1 MSSLDELD
9 DDYTKK
15 KASYDNLPTFKREMT
30 ERYDTAFLS
39 ILQNEGRIEPFVD
52 AVMSFLYR
60 KTDFYRTLTEE
71 SQVGF
76 PPGVP
81 ENMLRCYFSKYNQK
95 TKFEERKVERSK
107 NTPNETTTKKVTE
120 EPKIEKKA
128 PQVKSPLDA
137 KTQDE
142 WQNNPESHNGAV
154 RDKYAWNQTFE
165 DVDIVVPTT
174 IASTKMVR
182 VEIKTRSL
190 KVQIGDEIIIND
202 DLQHPVKSDDS
213 TWSLEKGKSLMISLT
228 KATEIWWSKLTNKEE
243 EIDLKKIKPE
253 RSMAEMPDEEV
264 AVINRLQFDEMQKN
278 LGKPQSH
285 ELKVHDMLKQGWDA
299 EGSPFKGQ
307 QFDPKMFDIQKN
319 AVQM

>member
-1 MSSLDELD
+1 MKRYDEFHNRKYRFHIVPPVSVRRVLGTKIFQTRTNTKGSSRTIHVLLTRMSSLDELD

-30 ERYDTAFLS
+30 ERYDTVIIIVKSVFNKSGVLTSIFQAFLS

-81 ENMLRCYFSKYNQK
+81 ENMLRLVCEYTREILVENSKDFYFIFRCYFSKYNQK

-107 NTPNETTTKKVTE
+107 NITTEASPKKETEV
-120 EPKIEKKA
+120 PKIEKKA
-128 PQVKSPLDA
+128 QVKSPLDA

-154 RDKYAWNQTFE
+154 RY
-165 DVDIVVPTT
+165 
-174 IASTKMVR
+174 
-182 VEIKTRSL
+182 L
-190 KVQIGDEIIIND
+190 
-202 DLQHPVKSDDS
+202 
-213 TWSLEKGKSLMISLT
+213 
-228 KATEIWWSKLTNKEE
+228 
-243 EIDLKKIKPE
+243 
-253 RSMAEMPDEEV
+253 
-264 AVINRLQFDEMQKN
+264 
-278 LGKPQSH
+278 
-285 ELKVHDMLKQGWDA
+285 
-299 EGSPFKGQ
+299 
-307 QFDPKMFDIQKN
+307 
-319 AVQM
+319 